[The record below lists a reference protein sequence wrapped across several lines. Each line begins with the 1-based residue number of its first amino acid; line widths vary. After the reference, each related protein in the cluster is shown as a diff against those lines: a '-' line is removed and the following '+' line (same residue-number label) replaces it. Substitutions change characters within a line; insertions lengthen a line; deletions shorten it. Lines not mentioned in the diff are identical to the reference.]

1 MKSLTQAVP
10 SPGSPEARD
19 QGCLCPV
26 LDNAHGKG
34 GYIDPV
40 YGPQFWVVFTCPLH
54 GKAAQ
59 EKQSMKETNT

>member
-1 MKSLTQAVP
+1 MKPLTPAVP

-34 GYIDPV
+34 AYLCPAN
-40 YGPQFWVVFTCPLH
+40 GPQFWVVTTCPLH
-54 GKAAQ
+54 GVKNGKAL
-59 EKQSMKETNT
+59 